1 MRLHKIVLKNFRLF
15 PALECTLH
23 PELTVLVADNGGGKT
38 SILDA
43 ISIAMGTYL
52 GAFPTGKGAGIKPAD
67 VFSRVDD
74 QELGRMQTVY
84 PASIYVWGTLWENGD
99 TINWVRELKSA
110 KSHTTVKYAKLPS
123 MYANHL
129 QDLDANKPE
138 DWPLLAYYGT
148 GRLWNQKHLTGA
160 RLFSSGFHDRAA
172 GYIDCME
179 PASSFKYFV
188 DWFGH
193 AYRSIFQSKLRFTE
207 AHPNATRQD
216 IDAHTSAF
224 SPLVDAVR
232 RAVDTVLAPS
242 GWGSINYSET
252 LQTLTAKHEQYGVL
266 EVGQLSDGIRNVI
279 ATVGDI
285 AFRAVQLN
293 AHLGARA
300 ALETSGIVLI
310 DEVDMHL
317 HPSWQQVILKGLREA
332 FPRLQLIVTTHS
344 PQVLTSVDAS
354 CIRLLRQE
362 ATPETG
368 KQRTVSKQ
376 VKMQTRGVASSDVLA
391 RIMGVDPIPDI
402 PEAWMLSEY
411 HALIQQNLHEGT
423 EGQDLRAKLNAHF
436 GTTHPVVLECD
447 RMIRLQAIKQK
458 LPLQKGSD

>member
-1 MRLHKIVLKNFRLF
+1 
-15 PALECTLH
+15 
-23 PELTVLVADNGGGKT
+23 
-38 SILDA
+38 
-43 ISIAMGTYL
+43 
-52 GAFPTGKGAGIKPAD
+52 
-67 VFSRVDD
+67 
-74 QELGRMQTVY
+74 
-84 PASIYVWGTLWENGD
+84 
-99 TINWVRELKSA
+99 
-110 KSHTTVKYAKLPS
+110 

-129 QDLDANKPE
+129 QDLDANEPE

-160 RLFSSGFHDRAA
+160 KLFSSGFHDRAA

-188 DWFGH
+188 DWFGL
-193 AYRSIFQSKLRFTE
+193 AYRSIFQSKLRFAE
-207 AHPNATRQD
+207 AQPNATRQD

-224 SPLVDAVR
+224 SPLVDAVLG
-232 RAVDTVLAPS
+232 AVDTVLAPS

-279 ATVGDI
+279 AMVGDI

-344 PQVLTSVDAS
+344 PQVLSTVKKENIRVLGRNSSGTFIAEPPFAMTYGEPSGDVLHSVMMVDPQPPVVEKPDLQRLTELVDQGAYAS
-354 CIRLLRQE
+354 EE
-362 ATPETG
+362 A
-368 KQRTVSKQ
+368 QNL
-376 VKMQTRGVASSDVLA
+376 MQTLTVALGA
-391 RIMGVDPIPDI
+391 QHHQLQR
-402 PEAWMLSEY
+402 LQRN
-411 HALIQQNLHEGT
+411 IQRQSV
-423 EGQDLRAKLNAHF
+423 LNA
-436 GTTHPVVLECD
+436 V
-447 RMIRLQAIKQK
+447 K
-458 LPLQKGSD
+458 S

>member
-15 PALECTLH
+15 PSLECTLH

-52 GAFPTGKGAGIKPAD
+52 GAFPTGKGARIKPAD

-74 QELGRMQTVY
+74 RELGRMQTVY
-84 PASIYVWGTLWENGD
+84 PA
-99 TINWVRELKSA
+99 TIEASGILREVEGSRTWVRELSSA
-110 KSHTTVKYAKLPS
+110 KSHTTIKYAKVLS
-123 MYANHL
+123 KYASRL
-129 QDLDANKPE
+129 QQTNMNEPE

-148 GRLWNQKHLTGA
+148 GRLWNQKYLTGA
-160 RLFSSGFHDRAA
+160 KLFSSGFHDRAA

-232 RAVDTVLAPS
+232 GAVDTVLAPS
-242 GWGSINYSET
+242 GWGAINYSET
-252 LQTLTAKHEQYGVL
+252 LQSLTAHHDQYGVL

-279 ATVGDI
+279 AMVGDI

-300 ALETSGIVLI
+300 ALETSGIALI

-317 HPSWQQVILKGLREA
+317 HPSWQQVILKGLRDA
-332 FPRLQLIVTTHS
+332 FPRIQFIVTTHS
-344 PQVLTSVDAS
+344 PQVLSTVRRENIRVLAQNVDGMITADLPLAMTYGEPSGDVLHSVMMVDPQPPVLEKPDLQRLTELVDQGAYAS
-354 CIRLLRQE
+354 EE
-362 ATPETG
+362 A
-368 KQRTVSKQ
+368 QSL
-376 VKMQTRGVASSDVLA
+376 MQTLTVALGA
-391 RIMGVDPIPDI
+391 QHPQLRR
-402 PEAWMLSEY
+402 LQRN
-411 HALIQQNLHEGT
+411 IQRQ
-423 EGQDLRAKLNAHF
+423 
-436 GTTHPVVLECD
+436 VVLNTAE
-447 RMIRLQAIKQK
+447 
-458 LPLQKGSD
+458 S

>member
-15 PALECTLH
+15 PSLECTLH

-38 SILDA
+38 SLLDA

-52 GAFPTGKGAGIKPAD
+52 GAFPKGKGARIKPAD

-74 QELGRMQTVY
+74 PELGRMQTVY
-84 PASIYVWGTLWENGD
+84 PATIETSGTLREVEGSRTW
-99 TINWVRELKSA
+99 IRELSSA
-110 KSHTTVKYAKLPS
+110 KSHTTIKYAKVLS
-123 MYANHL
+123 KYASSL
-129 QDLDANKPE
+129 QQTNMNEPE

-148 GRLWNQKHLTGA
+148 GRLWNQKYLTGPK
-160 RLFSSGFHDRAA
+160 LFSSGFHDRAA

-232 RAVDTVLAPS
+232 GAVDTVLAPS

-266 EVGQLSDGIRNVI
+266 EVEQLSDGIRNVI
-279 ATVGDI
+279 AMVGDI

-300 ALETSGIVLI
+300 ALETSGIALI

-317 HPSWQQVILKGLREA
+317 HPSWQQVILKSLCEA
-332 FPRLQLIVTTHS
+332 FPRIQFIVTTHS
-344 PQVLTSVDAS
+344 PQVLSTVRSENIRVLAQNVDGMITANLPLAKTYGEPSGDVLHSVMMVDPQPPVLEKPDLQ
-354 CIRLLRQE
+354 RLTELVDQGAYKSEE
-362 ATPETG
+362 A
-368 KQRTVSKQ
+368 QSL
-376 VKMQTRGVASSDVLA
+376 MQTLRVALGVRHPQLQRLQRNIERQDVL
-391 RIMGVDPIPDI
+391 
-402 PEAWMLSEY
+402 
-411 HALIQQNLHEGT
+411 
-423 EGQDLRAKLNAHF
+423 NA
-436 GTTHPVVLECD
+436 V
-447 RMIRLQAIKQK
+447 K
-458 LPLQKGSD
+458 S